1 MDVRHIMLVADTMC
15 TTGSLKGITRY
26 GVVSEKS
33 SVLARAS
40 FETPIKHIINAA
52 LVGEV
57 DNLNSVVENV
67 MINQNIPIGTGLPT
81 LSVKQQ
87 KPAKEK

>member
-1 MDVRHIMLVADTMC
+1 MC
-15 TTGSLKGITRY
+15 VSGTLKGITRY

-57 DNLNSVVENV
+57 DNLDSVVENI
-67 MINQNIPIGTGLPT
+67 MINQPIPVGTGLPS
-81 LSVKQQ
+81 LAVKPP
-87 KPAKEK
+87 KAAKEK